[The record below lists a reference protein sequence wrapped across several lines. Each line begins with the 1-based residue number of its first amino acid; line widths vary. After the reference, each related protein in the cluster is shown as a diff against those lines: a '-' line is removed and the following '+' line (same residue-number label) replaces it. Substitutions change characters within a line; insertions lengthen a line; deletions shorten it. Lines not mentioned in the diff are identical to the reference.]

1 MYNEKD
7 IYPKIEAMLFA
18 SGEPVK
24 IEKMAEVLE
33 TEKEEFEKILE
44 NYSETLQNGDRGVK
58 IVKMNDCVQLV
69 TKSRYH
75 KYVAGI
81 FDSRGPKC
89 LSQSA
94 LEVLSIIAY
103 NQPVTKTVI
112 DSVRGVDS
120 YNSLCRLMERELIE
134 QRGTLNTIGHPKLY
148 GTTDEFLRM
157 FGLQSIHELPPI
169 SQNVAETV
177 VKEDENL
184 TFEDVGDFDYE

>member
-1 MYNEKD
+1 MYSEKD

-33 TEKEEFEKILE
+33 MEKEKFEKALE
-44 NYSETLQNGDRGVK
+44 SYSLSLENGDRGVK
-58 IVKMNDCVQLV
+58 TVRMNDCVQLV

-81 FDSRGPKC
+81 FDSKGPKS

-94 LEVLSIIAY
+94 LEVLSVIAY

-112 DSVRGVDS
+112 DSIRGVDS

-157 FGLQSIHELPPI
+157 FGLRSIHELPPV
-169 SQNVAETV
+169 SQNVSQTV
-177 VKEDENL
+177 VKEDNNMTFDDIEN
-184 TFEDVGDFDYE
+184 FDYE

>member
-24 IEKMAEVLE
+24 IEKMAEILE
-33 TEKEEFEKILE
+33 IEKDEFEKILGE
-44 NYSETLQNGDRGVK
+44 YSKSLENGDRGVK
-58 IVKMNDCVQLV
+58 TVKINDSVQLV

-75 KYVAGI
+75 KYVAGV
-81 FDSRGPKC
+81 FDSKGPKS

-157 FGLQSIHELPPI
+157 FGFQSIHELPPI
-169 SQNVAETV
+169 PDNGSAAVL
-177 VKEDENL
+177 KEDDNM
-184 TFEDVGDFDYE
+184 TFEDMESFDNE

>member
-1 MYNEKD
+1 MFNEKE

-18 SGEPVK
+18 SGEPVN

-33 TEKEEFEKILE
+33 MELDELKKALDL
-44 NYSETLQNGDRGVK
+44 YSDLLKNTDRGVK
-58 IVKMNDCVQLV
+58 IIKINDCVQMV

-75 KYVAGI
+75 EYVSKI
-81 FDSRGPKC
+81 FETRSLKN

-112 DSVRGVDS
+112 DSIRGVDS
-120 YNSLCRLMERELIE
+120 YNSLYRLMERDLIE

-148 GTTDEFLRM
+148 GTTNEFLRM
-157 FGLQSIHELPPI
+157 FGLQSIHELPPMEENI
-169 SQNVAETV
+169 MANVVMENS
-177 VKEDENL
+177 NL
-184 TFEDVGDFDYE
+184 TFEDVEGFDYE